1 MLFDTHAHYD
11 DDRFDGMLEELMNSM
26 HQYGVEKIIT
36 CGCDGSSSK
45 AALTIAEKYPFV
57 NSSSQKPAKSLQF
70 SPEHPPQHTQA
81 ARCFDR
87 FCRSYMRYM
96 MQRKGHGHQPSRRFP
111 LYKKQRGGKSA
122 ALFE

>member
-1 MLFDTHAHYD
+1 LPFSVFTEHRAAD
-11 DDRFDGMLEELMNSM
+11 DKHR
-26 HQYGVEKIIT
+26 
-36 CGCDGSSSK
+36 
-45 AALTIAEKYPFV
+45 AEKYPFV

-70 SPEHPPQHTQA
+70 SPEQPTQHTQA

>member
-1 MLFDTHAHYD
+1 MIKIKNQFEFFD
-11 DDRFDGMLEELMNSM
+11 
-26 HQYGVEKIIT
+26 EKGGIF
-36 CGCDGSSSK
+36 
-45 AALTIAEKYPFV
+45 FV
-57 NSSSQKPAKSLQF
+57 NAPPKQKALQSQCLLLWRSGSANETEQVVSSLSFSALSLQLA
-70 SPEHPPQHTQA
+70 PRRD